1 MGVIELRR
9 SLIVALIFFSL
20 IAFSLGLKDVLPGEQ
35 YNLSDYEKLTG
46 KKITDFHEA
55 PMLSELV
62 KQGKLPPVEERLP
75 ENPIVVTPHEEIGE
89 YGGTWRRVWFGLS
102 DQWGPNKICF
112 EYPLLPTKDGS
123 TILPNI
129 FEDMQVSS
137 DARIYTFKIRKG
149 LKWSDGVPVTTED
162 VRFWYEDIILN
173 KELTPSIPSSLK
185 AGGEIFNL
193 EILDDYTF
201 RIIFKEPYSLFPMI
215 LMTSAHPYTATA
227 FLVPSHYIKQFHP
240 KYIGEEKAQQLAKE
254 NGFENWWQFVQTRCL
269 DTKSWLTN
277 PDLPVLFAW
286 KLSRKTTDTMLVLER
301 NPYYF
306 KVDPEG
312 NQLPYI
318 DEIVHYLVQDSQMVV
333 FKAITGEIDMQCRNI
348 PGSEIQVLMSNRE
361 KGGYRILHS
370 KLAVGSDVT
379 LYFNQNYQ
387 GDPYIGELLR
397 NVKFRQAVSLA
408 INREEIWQLVYLGLG
423 EPRQASLIK
432 GVKYYDPEW
441 EKAFAEYDPERANKL
456 LDEIGLEKRDKE
468 GYRLRP
474 DGKRLE
480 IVIEY
485 PTIFSYWNQ
494 AFDMIKTYLEKVGI
508 KVLLKP
514 EERTLFEVRYTSGQT
529 QICAWS
535 FDRNSLAIADPAHL
549 LGRYFAPLSYIWYT
563 SGKEGGEEPEKG
575 SDLEMVYNIYDKV
588 KMEVDDTRRDELF
601 KQIIELHK
609 KNLWMVGTVGAAPA
623 IMVVKD
629 NFRNVPEGLIW
640 DHPLMSPKNLR
651 PEQFFF
657 KK

>member
-1 MGVIELRR
+1 MKKLTLILVAMILVSQVFVMG
-9 SLIVALIFFSL
+9 F
-20 IAFSLGLKDVLPGEQ
+20 GLKEIKPGEY

-75 ENPIVVTPHEEIGE
+75 KNPLVVTPYEEIGQ
-89 YGGTWRRVWFGLS
+89 YGGTWRRAWYGLS
-102 DQWGPNKICF
+102 DKWGPNKICF
-112 EYPLLPTKDGS
+112 EYPIFTSKDGS
-123 TILPNI
+123 ELVPNVFESMEMSEDGRI
-129 FEDMQVSS
+129 F
-137 DARIYTFKIRKG
+137 TFKIREG

-162 VRFWYEDIILN
+162 VRFWYEDILLN
-173 KELTPSIPSSLK
+173 KELTPSISYNLTSNGK
-185 AGGEIFNL
+185 VFKL
-193 EILDDYTF
+193 EIIDDYTF
-201 RIIFKEPYSLFPMI
+201 RVVFEDPYPLFP
-215 LMTSAHPYTATA
+215 LPLTKSYVAGTS
-227 FLVPSHYIKQFHP
+227 FVVPSHYIKQFHP
-240 KYIGEEKAQQLAKE
+240 KYVGEEKAQQLAKE
-254 NGFENWWQFVQTRCL
+254 NGFENWWQYVQSMCL
-269 DTKSWLTN
+269 NSDSWLRN
-277 PDLPVLFAW
+277 PDLPVLYPW
-286 KLSRKTTDTMLVLER
+286 KLSRRTTDTMLVLER
-301 NPYYF
+301 NPYYY
-306 KVDPEG
+306 KIDPEG

-318 DEIVHYLVQDSQMVV
+318 DEIVHYLVQNSQMLVM
-333 FKAITGEIDMQCRNI
+333 KAITGEIDMQGRNL
-348 PGSEIQVLMSNRE
+348 SLSDYQLLASNRE
-361 KGGYRILHS
+361 KGGYRIIF
-370 KLAVGSDVT
+370 ARQAIGSDVT
-379 LYFNQNYQ
+379 LHFNQNYQ
-387 GDPYIGELLR
+387 GDPYIRELLR

-408 INREEIWQLVYLGLG
+408 INREEIWQLVYHGLG